1 MVFVIVIVI
10 VFVFVFVVVVGF
22 VLVGSCVWTTKNREY
37 LKVSSDTTGVKISRK
52 SPLVKQRLGG

>member
-1 MVFVIVIVI
+1 MVFVIVI

-22 VLVGSCVWTTKNREY
+22 VLVGSCVWTTKNRKY

>member
-1 MVFVIVIVI
+1 MVFVIVI

-22 VLVGSCVWTTKNREY
+22 VLVVSCVWTTKNREY
-37 LKVSSDTTGVKISRK
+37 LKVSSGTTGVKISRK

>member
-1 MVFVIVIVI
+1 MVFVIVI

>member
-1 MVFVIVIVI
+1 MVFVIII

>member
-22 VLVGSCVWTTKNREY
+22 VLVGSCVWTTKNR
-37 LKVSSDTTGVKISRK
+37 
-52 SPLVKQRLGG
+52 